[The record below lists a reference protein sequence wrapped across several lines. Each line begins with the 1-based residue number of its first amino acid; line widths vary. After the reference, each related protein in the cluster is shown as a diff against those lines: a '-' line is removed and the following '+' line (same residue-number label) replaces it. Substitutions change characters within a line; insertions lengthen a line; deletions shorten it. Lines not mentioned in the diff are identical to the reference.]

1 MVFKNARMIKQ
12 TAIMKRQEQ
21 VVQKKKTKDNV
32 NKVILT
38 HVSIVQETIS

>member
-1 MVFKNARMIKQ
+1 MDFKNARMIKQ
-12 TAIMKRQEQ
+12 TAIMQRQEK

-38 HVSIVQETIS
+38 HVTIAQETIS